1 MRIVGRESYFEK
13 DRGVCPL
20 KEMKISNP
28 RPSAGICG
36 IMCGTEKQPEARV
49 RSRVTQFCS
58 STRKETMNLKKMNK
72 GLDFLREKYGAKSG
86 EIHIE
91 EKE

>member
-1 MRIVGRESYFEK
+1 
-13 DRGVCPL
+13 
-20 KEMKISNP
+20 
-28 RPSAGICG
+28 
-36 IMCGTEKQPEARV
+36 
-49 RSRVTQFCS
+49 
-58 STRKETMNLKKMNK
+58 MNIKKMNK